1 MPKLNRFNIEIETGE
16 SGTQLPVHFTIN
28 NHKLPL
34 EDTEGGVGPGE
45 TFAGGFEI
53 RSLAHSLTLVGPD
66 SGQWVIRK
74 IKVDYDC
81 EHTPPYSA
89 VFGEVTLDEATEVNI
104 WQDPPLPTWDV

>member
-28 NHKLPL
+28 NHKLAL

-66 SGQWVIRK
+66 SGHWVIRK

>member
-1 MPKLNRFNIEIETGE
+1 MPKLNQFNIEIETGE

-34 EDTEGGVGPGE
+34 EDTEGGVGPEE

-53 RSLAHSLTLVGPD
+53 GSFAHSLTLVGPD

-81 EHTPPYSA
+81 EQMPPYSA
-89 VFGEVTLDEATEVNI
+89 VFGEVTLDETTEVNI